1 MAGIGTRAGIC
12 PGYIPTPNNT
22 CKLCGKR
29 EYQHTFEGNDVPIE
43 IAKSKVPFFELMD
56 PSEGS
61 IYGGSRIIIICIYKR
76 NIYSWKWINSK
87 LRQSNYSH

>member
-43 IAKSKVPFFELMD
+43 IVKSKVPINTNETFFKMLND
-56 PSEGS
+56 S
-61 IYGGSRIIIICIYKR
+61 IFFANSIHTYYKFLNNLT
-76 NIYSWKWINSK
+76 NIS
-87 LRQSNYSH
+87 